1 MLTNYPMK
9 TPTLDRTINGLYIG
23 YKDINP
29 PHQWY
34 PLALLTWDESEY
46 HFQITQI
53 GFQILEKYPGFWMS
67 FPECKNGS
75 IYRGKYLP
83 MVIQKRM
90 PWGREDDKREI
101 EFFFDSNCKQLDG
114 IASLARNG
122 GLRSGDPFD
131 ICPLVKPAVDSN
143 IYQLYFSP
151 KIIKDSSE
159 LVKTISIGTTL
170 SYCQESNHS
179 IAILN
184 KGSKIAY
191 LHGYFSHLSFSNLSL
206 KVKRNDDEP
215 YLAWRL
221 SIEAELISNN
231 LYRNGCF
238 RL

>member
-1 MLTNYPMK
+1 MR
-9 TPTLDRTINGLYIG
+9 TPTTDKTISGLYVG

-53 GFQILEKYPGFWMS
+53 GFQILDKYPGFWMS
-67 FPECKNGS
+67 FPECKDGR
-75 IYRGKYLP
+75 IYRGQHLP

-90 PWGREDDKREI
+90 PWGREDDRREI
-101 EFFFDSNCKQLDG
+101 EFFFNSNCKKLDG

-131 ICPLVKPAVDSN
+131 ICPLVMPISDSN

-151 KIIKDSSE
+151 KIVKDSSE
-159 LVKTISIGTTL
+159 IAKTISVETIL
-170 SYCQESNHS
+170 NYCQENNNS
-179 IAILN
+179 IAILSN
-184 KGSKIAY
+184 ESKIAY
-191 LHGYFSHLSFSNLSL
+191 LHGYFSNLNFIDLSL
-206 KVKRNDDEP
+206 KIKRNDNEP

-221 SIEAELISNN
+221 LIEAELISNDLYKNSCFN
-231 LYRNGCF
+231 L
-238 RL
+238 

>member
-1 MLTNYPMK
+1 MR
-9 TPTLDRTINGLYIG
+9 TPTTDKTISGLYVG

-53 GFQILEKYPGFWMS
+53 GFQILDKYPGFWMS
-67 FPECKNGS
+67 FPECKDGT
-75 IYRGKYLP
+75 IYRGQYLP

-90 PWGREDDKREI
+90 PWGREDDRREI
-101 EFFFDSNCKQLDG
+101 EFFFDSHCKKLDG

-131 ICPLVKPAVDSN
+131 ICPLVMPISDSN

-151 KIIKDSSE
+151 KIVKDSSE
-159 LVKTISIGTTL
+159 IAKTISVETIL
-170 SYCQESNHS
+170 NYCQENNNS
-179 IAILN
+179 IAILSN
-184 KGSKIAY
+184 ESKIAY
-191 LHGYFSHLSFSNLSL
+191 LHGYFSNLNFIDLSL
-206 KVKRNDDEP
+206 KIKRNDNEP

-221 SIEAELISNN
+221 LIEAELISNDLYKNSCFN
-231 LYRNGCF
+231 L
-238 RL
+238 